1 MRSRFVASR
10 VLAIVAVAAALA
22 GCATGSPSPT
32 SSGPAIEVTA
42 AWARPAAAGADSAA
56 YLTITNHGAADRLT
70 AVRTPVAGSAMI
82 HRTTTDSAGMTGMS
96 MMDGVAVPAGGVVT
110 LEPGGIHLMLTGLT
124 SALESGTSI
133 ALELTFE
140 HAGTIRV
147 DAAVRPA

>member
-1 MRSRFVASR
+1 
-10 VLAIVAVAAALA
+10 
-22 GCATGSPSPT
+22 
-32 SSGPAIEVTA
+32 
-42 AWARPAAAGADSAA
+42 
-56 YLTITNHGAADRLT
+56 
-70 AVRTPVAGSAMI
+70 MI